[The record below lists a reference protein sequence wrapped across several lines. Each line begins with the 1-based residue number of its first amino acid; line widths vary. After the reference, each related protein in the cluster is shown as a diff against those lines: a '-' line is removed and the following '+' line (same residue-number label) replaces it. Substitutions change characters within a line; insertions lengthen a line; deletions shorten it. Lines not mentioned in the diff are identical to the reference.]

1 MPASSS
7 IIRMEPALPASV
19 RGRVK
24 TAASDIDC
32 LSHGKFQLELGPL
45 PGLRIHADLAC
56 VFLNDS
62 VSYGEAQ
69 ARATRL
75 PLTRDVLGGEEGI
88 VNLVDMFRR
97 NARAAV
103 TDIYLHAVTI
113 GRADVQRAAL
123 ARHGIFGIEEQVQ
136 EHLLQ
141 FAGIAMD
148 ERQSGIEFSLHLHPR
163 SLELVLQQRES
174 FRDDLVQI
182 DGAEFGGARAR
193 EVQQVVDDL

>member
-7 IIRMEPALPASV
+7 IIRMEPPLPASV

-32 LSHGKFQLELGPL
+32 LSHGKFQVERGSG
-45 PGLRIHADLAC
+45 PGLRVHADLTC
-56 VFLNDS
+56 MLLNDS
-62 VSYGEAQ
+62 VRYGKAQ

-75 PLTRDVLGGEEGI
+75 SLTRDILGGKEGI
-88 VNLVDMFRR
+88 VNPVDVFRR

-103 TDIYLHAVTI
+103 TDVDLHGVTI
-113 GRADVQRAAL
+113 GRADVQRATF

-136 EHLLQ
+136 KHLLQ
-141 FAGIAMD
+141 FAGIAMNK
-148 ERQSGIEFSLHLHPR
+148 RQTGIEFSLNLHPR
-163 SLELVLQQRES
+163 SLELMLQQGEG

-182 DGAEFGGARAR
+182 DGAEFGGAGAR
-193 EVQQVVDDL
+193 KIQQVVDDL

>member
-7 IIRMEPALPASV
+7 IIRMEPPLPASV

-32 LSHGKFQLELGPL
+32 LSHGKFQMERGSL
-45 PGLRIHADLAC
+45 PRLRVHADLAC

-62 VSYGEAQ
+62 VRYGETQ

-88 VNLVDMFRR
+88 VNLVDVFRL
-97 NARAAV
+97 NACAAV
-103 TDIYLHAVTI
+103 TDIYLHVVTI
-113 GRADVQRAAL
+113 GRADAQRAAPGG
-123 ARHGIFGIEEQVQ
+123 HGVFGVEGQVQ
-136 EHLLQ
+136 EHLLE

-148 ERQSGIEFSLHLHPR
+148 ERQSGIEFGFNLHPR
-163 SLELVLQQRES
+163 SLELV
-174 FRDDLVQI
+174 QI
-182 DGAEFGGARAR
+182 GRAHA
-193 EVQQVVDDL
+193 